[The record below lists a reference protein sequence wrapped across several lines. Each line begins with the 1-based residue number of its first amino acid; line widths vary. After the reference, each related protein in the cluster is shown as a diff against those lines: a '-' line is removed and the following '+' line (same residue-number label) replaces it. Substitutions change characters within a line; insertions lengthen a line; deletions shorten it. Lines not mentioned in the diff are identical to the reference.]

1 MATSTVRQLLSCIY
15 ELDQSQHKTN
25 RRRTKMIISDLS
37 YATVVDANV
46 IGGTKKKPAP
56 KKYYPPVAI
65 ALAGA
70 ESLALGKY
78 TATATYTSTT
88 AVAGVGSS
96 SSSASAALA
105 IG

>member
-1 MATSTVRQLLSCIY
+1 MATLTVRQLLSCIY

-25 RRRTKMIISDLS
+25 RRRIKMIISDLS
-37 YATVVDANV
+37 YATVVNADV
-46 IGGTKKKPAP
+46 IGGTKKKAP
-56 KKYYPPVAI
+56 KKPAVAI

-70 ESLALGKY
+70 DSVAIGKY
-78 TATATYTSTT
+78 ALTVTKTSTS

-96 SSSASAALA
+96 SSSVSAAVA

>member
-1 MATSTVRQLLSCIY
+1 MATPTVRQLLSCIY

-37 YATVVDANV
+37 YATVVNADV
-46 IGGTKKKPAP
+46 TGGTYTPPKP

-70 ESLALGKY
+70 DSLALGKY
-78 TATATYTSTT
+78 TATVTKTYTT

-96 SSSASAALA
+96 SSSFSAAIA
-105 IG
+105 VG